1 MPAFQSPIRLSALSN
16 EQLRELI
23 TQASEILDA
32 RAEENAMVREVTREN
47 LRREEVDPRE
57 CPPPGNDDW

>member
-1 MPAFQSPIRLSALSN
+1 MPAFQSPIRLSALSS

-23 TQASEILDA
+23 AQASEILDA
-32 RAEENAMVREVTREN
+32 RAEENAMTREVMREN

-57 CPPPGNDDW
+57 CPPENYDW